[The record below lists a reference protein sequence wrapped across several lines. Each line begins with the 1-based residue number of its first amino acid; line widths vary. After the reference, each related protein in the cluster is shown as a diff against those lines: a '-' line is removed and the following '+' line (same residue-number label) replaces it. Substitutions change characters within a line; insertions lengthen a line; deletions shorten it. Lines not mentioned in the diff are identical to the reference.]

1 MLDCMTRFMN
11 SGKNERSRETHC
23 KSARCSCEIDA
34 AIDDEIETPLA
45 RNCVSAS
52 KHNPRALLMNED
64 ALGKRGNGEAT
75 CGGVSGRWGASGRN
89 ARRWNEAFP
98 GSEAIPTREAN
109 KPTRRNV
116 ETWKPPG

>member
-1 MLDCMTRFMN
+1 MDVAKTEEDL
-11 SGKNERSRETHC
+11 
-23 KSARCSCEIDA
+23 
-34 AIDDEIETPLA
+34 IDD
-45 RNCVSAS
+45 
-52 KHNPRALLMNED
+52 D
-64 ALGKRGNGEAT
+64 ADLVDGEVLGKRGNGEAT

>member
-45 RNCVSAS
+45 KEIIEGKVADGNTVKFTKPKGDAPGLKISA
-52 KHNPRALLMNED
+52 K
-64 ALGKRGNGEAT
+64 
-75 CGGVSGRWGASGRN
+75 
-89 ARRWNEAFP
+89 
-98 GSEAIPTREAN
+98 
-109 KPTRRNV
+109 
-116 ETWKPPG
+116 

>member
-11 SGKNERSRETHC
+11 RGKNERSRETHC

-34 AIDDEIETPLA
+34 ATDAEIETPLA

-64 ALGKRGNGEAT
+64 ALFEKEKRGT
-75 CGGVSGRWGASGRN
+75 HLWRS
-89 ARRWNEAFP
+89 F
-98 GSEAIPTREAN
+98 GSLGSVWTKRPAME
-109 KPTRRNV
+109 
-116 ETWKPPG
+116 